1 MAGEIKKRSE
11 IDEQFQWCLEDMYE
25 TDELWEEEYRK
36 LVSLAD
42 AMKDLDGNLGKDSEN
57 LLC

>member
-36 LVSLAD
+36 LVSLAETFTY
-42 AMKDLDGNLGKDSEN
+42 LS
-57 LLC
+57 C